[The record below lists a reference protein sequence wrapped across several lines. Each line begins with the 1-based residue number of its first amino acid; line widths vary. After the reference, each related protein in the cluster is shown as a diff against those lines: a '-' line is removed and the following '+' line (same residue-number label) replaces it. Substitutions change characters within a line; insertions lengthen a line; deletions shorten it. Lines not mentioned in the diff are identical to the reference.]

1 MTHQTTQDIRHE
13 LRSTRLR
20 LFLAMAAIGAVVF
33 LGAGIAIYRVAT
45 AQVRDHVDELL
56 DRSTNT
62 LHDLVETSAR
72 TSIRSLLRGTVETIE
87 DQAYQELALVERG
100 EISLATARANIAA
113 HADKVTI
120 GETGYFYILD
130 ESGLVI
136 HHPHP
141 AVQGT
146 VQSDF
151 AFVREQMQRRVGYLE
166 YAWRNPGEAE
176 PRPKALYMAHVPEL
190 GWILSATAY
199 TEEVANLI
207 EIEDFR
213 ERVLSHRYGP
223 SGYAYI
229 IDYHGRIVVHPH
241 LAIGERHPA
250 LQPGSP
256 IFDDLMAERD
266 GTVEYAWRNPGEDAP
281 RTKLVQYRHIND
293 MQWIIGASLYPDEV
307 YRPVGQMLHILI
319 VALGLALC
327 AFFALS
333 WWLSNRIAGPLRT
346 IVAGLQSGG
355 HGQFTVRLPDMGTSE
370 FGYLATNFNRFMERL
385 EQYDSALRETLE
397 QQRRSELSLGRSRQ
411 MLQTVLDSIPV
422 AVAWRDRD
430 GIIRG
435 CNREFARQADR
446 ENPEEV
452 VGLSDGD
459 LPWAEQAPDLRA
471 RDRRVLEHGQPE
483 ADFELTIPG
492 DGGAPLSV
500 LASIVPMRDEHDLIN
515 GVLFA
520 GLDITARK
528 QLEAS
533 LQRAIRME
541 SVGQLAAGVAH
552 DFNNAL
558 TGIIGAAE
566 LLAERAEAGSR
577 SATLSQTILR
587 AGERA
592 ATLIGKLMAFSR
604 DTAAMR
610 ITVNVHEL
618 IADAVDLARH
628 GSDPR
633 ITFATRLEARAA
645 VVEADPALLQNAVL
659 NLCLNARDAMQQGGQ
674 IRIETADVVLDTEN
688 CADLPFA
695 VEPGPYLRL
704 QVIDTG
710 TGMPSS
716 VAEHIFD
723 PFFTTKAPGQGT
735 GLGLASVRE
744 TIVEHGGAI
753 QVDSALGQGSRF
765 SIYIPVTG
773 VLPQAPE
780 TPSTDAPGGGSVLVV
795 DDDPTTR
802 DVTAEMLRAEGYEVA
817 VATCGRAAL
826 ELVAERS
833 QAIDAV
839 VLDILMPDMN
849 GEDVHTGLQA
859 LRADLPVIIAT
870 GYAGEGAIDRLID
883 RGVAGVLRK
892 PYRRRDLLDLLH
904 GTISQASEDT
914 ATRRIDEREREALNH
929 DTTRATDPTLCVDTP
944 VVELHVGRSGLD
956 VALKALLEDRGYR
969 VVEPGVAGPVRLR
982 VCEWSPERRLST
994 PPAGDAYCI
1003 VLLPRRYHA
1012 EVDAVLAAGAD
1023 DCLLLPFPLDLFA
1036 ARLDIAEHVMEI
1048 NRQRQLAESALR
1060 RSEGALRLAQRVA
1073 QVAYFR
1079 YDPDNDSFTASRD
1092 AFRDMLDLD
1101 DNGPIT
1107 RSAVFA
1113 RILSSDR
1120 SCVADLIEDLLA
1132 ETGPDQGE
1140 ADLRIAR
1147 PDGGLRHLH
1156 LIAERTRTSDG
1167 ERAVE
1172 GSVQNVSD
1180 LRRMERELRQQ
1191 EERLRLAV
1199 EAAGL
1204 GLWNYDTRNKT
1215 ASGDKHWREMM
1226 GFPLDGGAIP
1236 IERWS
1241 ERIHPDDRA
1250 QIQQSAQRFLESGD
1264 GFELEFRIRF
1274 DDGSERWQYTSGSAI
1289 ETDAAGRVL
1298 RALGVQMDVTD
1309 RVRHREELEI
1319 MVARRTRALKQQ
1331 IAARERAEQ
1340 DALQQQRQ
1348 ALQADKLATLGAL
1361 VSGVAHEINNPT
1373 HFINLNLPVLQGI
1386 WKDAAPLID
1395 AQAADRPGL
1404 RLRGLPWRIARD
1416 RVPTM
1421 ITDIIGG
1428 AQRIEQIVAELK
1440 HFARPDSDRAP
1451 VPVELSAV
1459 VEAGLTLLAPTV
1471 RKHTDRFEV
1480 ALAPLLPQVLADPTR
1495 LEQVIINLVQNAC
1508 QALTRRDAL
1517 VRLAIEANA
1526 DAVTITVCDEGCGIP
1541 AENLP
1546 HLTDPFFTTRQ
1557 SEGGTGLGL
1566 AISERIITS
1575 YGGRLTI
1582 TSNPGAG
1589 TTVRIVLPAMKSER
1603 SPPSGDSHG

>member
-1 MTHQTTQDIRHE
+1 
-13 LRSTRLR
+13 
-20 LFLAMAAIGAVVF
+20 
-33 LGAGIAIYRVAT
+33 RV
-45 AQVRDHVDELL
+45 
-56 DRSTNT
+56 
-62 LHDLVETSAR
+62 
-72 TSIRSLLRGTVETIE
+72 
-87 DQAYQELALVERG
+87 
-100 EISLATARANIAA
+100 
-113 HADKVTI
+113 
-120 GETGYFYILD
+120 
-130 ESGLVI
+130 
-136 HHPHP
+136 
-141 AVQGT
+141 
-146 VQSDF
+146 
-151 AFVREQMQRRVGYLE
+151 
-166 YAWRNPGEAE
+166 
-176 PRPKALYMAHVPEL
+176 
-190 GWILSATAY
+190 
-199 TEEVANLI
+199 
-207 EIEDFR
+207 
-213 ERVLSHRYGP
+213 
-223 SGYAYI
+223 
-229 IDYHGRIVVHPH
+229 
-241 LAIGERHPA
+241 
-250 LQPGSP
+250 
-256 IFDDLMAERD
+256 
-266 GTVEYAWRNPGEDAP
+266 
-281 RTKLVQYRHIND
+281 RTKLVQFRHVDD
-293 MQWIIGASLYPDEV
+293 MRWIIGASLYPDEV
-307 YRPVGQMLHILI
+307 YRPVGQMLNILV

-327 AFFALS
+327 AFFVLS

-346 IVAGLQSGG
+346 IIAGLQTGG
-355 HGQFTVRLPDMGTSE
+355 RGQFTIRLPDMGDSE
-370 FGYLATNFNRFMERL
+370 FGYLTTNFNRFMERL

-397 QQRRSELSLGRSRQ
+397 QQRRSELSLSRSRQ

-430 GIIRG
+430 GFIRG
-435 CNREFARQADR
+435 CNREFARQAGRDD
-446 ENPEEV
+446 PQALI
-452 VGLSDGD
+452 GLGDGD
-459 LPWAEQAPDLRA
+459 LPWAQQAQDLRA
-471 RDRRVLEHGQPE
+471 RDLRVLEQGHREG
-483 ADFELTIPG
+483 DFELTVPDG
-492 DGGAPLSV
+492 DGQPLSV
-500 LASIVPMRDEHDLIN
+500 LASIVPMRDENDRIT

-528 QLEAS
+528 HLEAS

-566 LLAERAEAGSR
+566 LLAEHAPAGSR
-577 SATLSQTILR
+577 SAALSQTILR

-592 ATLIGKLMAFSR
+592 ATLISKLMAFSR

-633 ITFATRLEARAA
+633 ISFVTDLAARAA

-674 IRIETADVVLDTEN
+674 IRIETADVVLDARN
-688 CADLPFA
+688 CAELPFA
-695 VEPGPYLRL
+695 IEPGPYLRL

-744 TIVEHGGAI
+744 TIVEHHGAI
-753 QVDSALGQGSRF
+753 QVASTLGTGSCF
-765 SIYIPVTG
+765 TIFIPATG
-773 VLPQAPE
+773 VLPDAPQ
-780 TPSTDAPGGGSVLVV
+780 TPATDAPGGGCVLVV

-802 DVTAEMLRAEGYEVA
+802 DVTAELLRTEGYEIV

-826 ELVAERS
+826 EQIAAAPH
-833 QAIDAV
+833 AIDAV

-849 GEDVHTGLQA
+849 GEDVYTGLQA
-859 LRADLPVIIAT
+859 LRADLPVIIAS

-904 GTISQASEDT
+904 GTITQSAGET
-914 ATRRIDEREREALNH
+914 ATRRISRH
-929 DTTRATDPTLCVDTP
+929 DRDRPSDQTTRTTDPTLRTDTP
-944 VVELHVGRSGLD
+944 VVELHVGRSGLN
-956 VALKALLEDRGYR
+956 VALKAMLEDRGYR
-969 VVEPGVAGPVRLR
+969 VVEPGASGPVRLR
-982 VCEWSPERRLST
+982 VCEWSPENRQASQV
-994 PPAGDAYCI
+994 ASEAYCI

-1048 NRQRQLAESALR
+1048 NRQRQLAENALR

-1073 QVAYFR
+1073 RLAYFR
-1079 YDPDNDSFTASRD
+1079 YDPSEDSFAASRE
-1092 AFRDMLDLD
+1092 ALRDMLDLD
-1101 DNGPIT
+1101 VDGPVT
-1107 RSAVFA
+1107 RAALFA
-1113 RILSSDR
+1113 RILPADR
-1120 SCVADLIEDLLA
+1120 RIVADLLEDLLA

-1147 PDGGLRHLH
+1147 PDGGTRHLH
-1156 LIAERTRTSDG
+1156 LVAELTRNNDG
-1167 ERAVE
+1167 DRVVE

-1180 LRRMERELRQQ
+1180 LRAMERELRSQ

-1204 GLWNYDTRNKT
+1204 GLWNYDTRSRT
-1215 ASGDKHWREMM
+1215 ASGDRRWCQLM
-1226 GFPLDGGAIP
+1226 GFPVDAGAID
-1236 IERWS
+1236 IARWT

-1250 QIQQSAQRFLESGD
+1250 ATQKRARRFVESGSS
-1264 GFELEFRIRF
+1264 FELEFRIRLE
-1274 DDGSERWQYTSGSAI
+1274 DGTERWQYTSGSAI

-1309 RVRHREELEI
+1309 RVRHREELET
-1319 MVARRTRALKQQ
+1319 MVAHRTRALREQ
-1331 IAARERAEQ
+1331 IVARERAEHE
-1340 DALQQQRQ
+1340 ALQQQRQ

-1395 AQAADRPGL
+1395 VQAADRPGL
-1404 RLRGLPWRIARD
+1404 RLRGLPWRVARE

-1451 VPVELSAV
+1451 VPVDLGTV
-1459 VEAGLTLLAPTV
+1459 VEASLTLLAPTV

-1480 ALAPLLPQVLADPTR
+1480 ALAPILPRVLADPTR

-1517 VRLAIEANA
+1517 VRLAIEADA
-1526 DAVTITVCDEGCGIP
+1526 DQVTITVRDQGCGIP

-1589 TTVRIVLPAMKSER
+1589 TTVRIVLPALADE
-1603 SPPSGDSHG
+1603 HG